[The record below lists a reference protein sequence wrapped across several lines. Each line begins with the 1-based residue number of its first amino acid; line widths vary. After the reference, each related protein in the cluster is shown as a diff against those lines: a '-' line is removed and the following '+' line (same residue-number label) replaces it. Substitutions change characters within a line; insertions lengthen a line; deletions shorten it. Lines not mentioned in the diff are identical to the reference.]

1 MKILKWL
8 AILFLGLVVVVGLG
22 IVSLVYLVDWN
33 DQKQRIQSLVKTH
46 TGRDLEIAGDLS
58 PSVFPWAGISV
69 GGITLS
75 NAQGFGDEPFA
86 RIGSAD
92 VKVELLPLLRR
103 TVNIRTVTLAGM
115 ELDLQRAADGTTN
128 WDDLVDGS
136 ATTSTTTSTEEGP
149 DGETEVIT
157 TEVEGST
164 ATIAA
169 LSVGGIDISD
179 ASVHWRDAQADMD
192 ATLSGFDLQT
202 GAIALNAPFELT
214 TDFDASS
221 TAMDM
226 SAEVESTAEVTLD
239 LERQTYTLNGFTL
252 DTTATGGA
260 LPGGEMT
267 ASLGANVVA
276 ALGEQRVVIDALVLQ
291 ALGTTLGGEFTVT
304 DLNTA
309 PQVSGRLA
317 SDDIDPGALFDT
329 LGIARPVTADA
340 SVLSGASLALNLA
353 ASPQGVAIDE
363 LVMTLDDTTLTG
375 TLSVPTLAAAVPPL
389 RFDLALDAIDVD
401 RYLPPADESEE
412 GDAPDEPTGPTG
424 PTGPDAPAGGDVPI
438 ELPEELMRQLDVDGV
453 LRIGSLTVSG
463 LGTTDIVIPV
473 KAAGGK
479 AGVQGMSATLY
490 EGVLDA
496 SAGVDVSGDMPVYS
510 GTGTLEGIQADPL
523 LGDLTGEDSFLSGA
537 GRFQTEL
544 VTRGDTVDAL
554 SAALN
559 GGFGSAFTDGSIN
572 GINIGYQLRRAKAA
586 LSGQS
591 LSADEASVRTDFSS
605 LQVSGRFTDGVM
617 TSDDLDMRS
626 PLLRLN
632 GVGTVDLPGELV
644 DYVLTLLITG
654 TAEGQG
660 GRDLEA
666 LKGVELGIPIRG
678 TFAALAED
686 PAGVMLDGL
695 MAGFAGNLNALTG
708 GRADELKA
716 EAEAA
721 LQAKEEELRQQL
733 QERQG
738 ELEQKLDEQLD
749 GRVPEDVKNQLQD
762 GLRGLLE
769 R

>member
-523 LGDLTGEDSFLSGA
+523 LGDLTGGRLDLVVCVEPPEPVAGIETVSLLSETLAVYAPPGTTIRDPSTWGPWVLFPSDSHTRRAVEGRLIELGVKLDIAAESHQPDVLREMVRLGIGWTVLPRTQGEVADADLVVGA
-537 GRFQTEL
+537 QLLNRRL
-544 VTRGDTVDAL
+544 VLA
-554 SAALN
+554 
-559 GGFGSAFTDGSIN
+559 
-572 GINIGYQLRRAKAA
+572 RRAKSVHDPAA
-586 LSGQS
+586 
-591 LSADEASVRTDFSS
+591 
-605 LQVSGRFTDGVM
+605 
-617 TSDDLDMRS
+617 DDLADR
-626 PLLRLN
+626 LRRR
-632 GVGTVDLPGELV
+632 P
-644 DYVLTLLITG
+644 
-654 TAEGQG
+654 
-660 GRDLEA
+660 
-666 LKGVELGIPIRG
+666 ELG
-678 TFAALAED
+678 
-686 PAGVMLDGL
+686 
-695 MAGFAGNLNALTG
+695 
-708 GRADELKA
+708 
-716 EAEAA
+716 
-721 LQAKEEELRQQL
+721 
-733 QERQG
+733 
-738 ELEQKLDEQLD
+738 
-749 GRVPEDVKNQLQD
+749 
-762 GLRGLLE
+762 
-769 R
+769 